1 MSFKSISFKNAA
13 GKAAAEKAIKSSIK
27 DTFRAVKKP
36 PKELYDELLKN
47 NDTKFSPEE
56 LERLFT
62 AFTILSK
69 DRLQRAQF
77 TDLVTQEIGWSS
89 ALLRDQLFKAFDRH
103 GDGELDFVDF
113 CRGYSIF
120 LRGSVL
126 DLVEFAW
133 RFFHVE
139 ESESLSVADITKVL
153 EHAVGCLEEVR
164 LKHGSHIGTVV
175 DTRFPEKTALALVEK
190 CIEKNTKYLNKTEF
204 KFLILRERGFVDSLI
219 PAFQFIQVDPL
230 HHAAEVGDS
239 AECAHLIQ
247 VDSFDPDGKDASLF
261 PVTPLHLAAQYGH
274 IKVCEILLQLGA
286 NPRLHDAE
294 GYCPIHLAV
303 IHDRPDVVDLYIQ
316 KQLELQ
322 VPTTEN
328 KTAFHLC
335 AVYPHSRAMATLISK
350 LKINLDT
357 FRDDLGNSPVHS
369 AAESN
374 NWKMLQLAL
383 DNNKLGTEGI
393 NQQNEFGDTPL
404 ILACKHGASQTA
416 QMLLRL
422 GADPTTVNNLGKNAL
437 HVAVEK
443 KGNEEVVNLLLTD
456 GRCHVNKAD
465 NTGCTALNL
474 CVKTTDLKIF
484 KTLIDA
490 GASINVIETGTGYT
504 PLHNAVL
511 ADWLHGVEALL
522 SQSDCKL
529 LKDSKGRSPLDYARH
544 NKIAEVL
551 RDYLVRLHSSY
562 TPDYPVEFLYCL
574 IFYDG
579 NWVMQNDGELRNKR
593 VFSMNK
599 VSKRISDGR
608 AKHGLVD
615 KKSLRSKLLSVG
627 LILLDELVYKQEYVG
642 GLVKGNVKQYTVV
655 RIGATL
661 YRLQQQAMKIRHPCK
676 RTDVNMV
683 EDFFVDEMTYP
694 KTGFHE
700 FTRAEKVKLI
710 LSIIQGV
717 PNSEEYSHVKGA
729 TIDHEVPEN
738 CGISLPLYR
747 DYKVIHDF
755 QLMHNERSIAKVL
768 RYWKVSKVFSFGYVI
783 RHLAEFVHETKDNK
797 FQGLEALL
805 DYFGHKMAFYFGFFS
820 FYNSWLVAPAVV
832 GIAVFGMQFI
842 PSEYDSMIDTSNEVD
857 QDFDDQYDH
866 PLMFAY
872 AFFIILWAPVFLCKW
887 GRKQDELSY
896 LWHVD
901 KKDKPEQTPNPYA
914 NTLPRLVFV
923 DGTWQYRSN
932 PTKSQKNFRFYH
944 FIGRTIPVFL
954 LAFGAVFGYLYGLTY
969 LDEYIDDQDILHKN
983 FKTPFQKRNWYGT
996 FAVYGA
1002 GGLHAIAIYVL
1013 NTLFRKAAIG
1023 LTWAEN
1029 QATHVKFERS
1039 LAIKLVIFMFVN
1051 TNFGLFYFAFW
1062 KKDVDKTAMHLAS
1075 IVVVT
1080 QVLKCMSEFVVPKFR
1095 KKHTKKIKKK
1105 SSKVIPA
1112 ETAAELKALPPP
1124 EETSEAQRIAPG
1136 NMPETFGQSRMEVEA
1151 KFSSTAC
1158 DFSDIVIQ
1166 FGLITFW
1173 GSVWPLTAFV
1183 VYLLN
1188 LVQVNIDVW
1197 KYCTYLKKPFSVRLG
1212 HVPYFWLYTLE
1223 GLAVLGLAN
1232 QCFVLG
1238 ISTNTMEEYF
1248 FPRITKWERL
1258 LAAFCA
1264 ENFFALCY
1272 ILLRLVI
1279 MGKKPLWIQEKR
1291 REPLR
1296 YFRDAYRVGC
1306 ELRERMQ
1313 QKLLA
1318 SPAATLEDVCL
1329 ANDMDEGTAE
1339 KYLLIV
1345 RYLQSRTRKER
1356 TRLLSDPTLTISSLL
1371 MKVTFSTRSGM
1382 WTDPGELTTSIAL
1395 LQQIVP
1401 IRDLKKAYILGR
1413 SLRETAYDIW
1423 IQNEDSLSP
1432 QENYNVLIVRQ
1443 FACIKHDCTFEQAQR
1458 YCMLVR
1464 YIETYLSGNPFEVIK
1479 GLEDK
1484 YPEGLLQALTGLVQE
1499 YGSED
1504 RGEPVP
1510 GDLGT
1515 AIEPIP
1521 LARDAF
1527 QFGDVIRRKM
1537 FEIWVTNNYLILDE
1551 LVDRASTELGLV
1563 VPQVERYLMIKR
1575 YSESLSDDERQDV
1588 LNVKQIETLLLTK
1601 EILSKRASGVWKDE
1615 GERSFRDYTPPV
1627 VTSSQFLSP

>member
-1 MSFKSISFKNAA
+1 MSFKNAA
-13 GKAAAEKAIKSSIK
+13 GKAAAERAIKSSIK

-36 PKELYDELLKN
+36 PKQLYEELLKQ

-62 AFTILSK
+62 AFSILSK
-69 DRLQRAQF
+69 DRLQRSQF
-77 TDLVTQEIGWSS
+77 TDMVTQEIGWSS

-113 CRGYSIF
+113 CRGYSTF

-133 RFFHVE
+133 NLYRIG
-139 ESESLSVADITKVL
+139 ESDTLSVEDITKVL

-175 DTRFPEKTALALVEK
+175 DTRFPEKTASALVEK
-190 CIEKNTKYLNKTEF
+190 CIEKNTGYLSKLEF
-204 KFLILRERGFVDSLI
+204 KRLILRERAFIDSLI
-219 PAFQFIQVDPL
+219 PAFQFVQVDPL
-230 HHAAEVGDS
+230 HHAAEIGD
-239 AECAHLIQ
+239 ADECSHLIK
-247 VDSFDPDGKDASLF
+247 VDAFDPDGKDASLF

-274 IKVCEILLQLGA
+274 IKVCEVLMELGA
-286 NPRLHDAE
+286 NPRLHD
-294 GYCPIHLAV
+294 GDGNCPLHLAV
-303 IHDRPDVVDLYIQ
+303 IHDRPDVVDLYIDR
-316 KQLELQ
+316 KLELQ
-322 VPTTEN
+322 VPTSEN
-328 KTAFHLC
+328 QTAFHLC
-335 AVYPHSRAMATLISK
+335 AMYPHSRAMATLISK

-369 AAESN
+369 AAVSN

-383 DNNKLGTEGI
+383 DNNKLGTSGI
-393 NQQNEFGDTPL
+393 NAQNELGETPFL
-404 ILACKHGASQTA
+404 MACLHGSSQTA
-416 QMLLRL
+416 MMLLKL
-422 GADPTTVNNLGKNAL
+422 GADPTLANNLGKNAL
-437 HVAVEK
+437 HVAVER
-443 KGNEEVVNLLLTD
+443 KGNEEVLALLLKD
-456 GRCHVNKAD
+456 GRCQINTAD
-465 NTGCTALNL
+465 STGCTALNL
-474 CVKTTDLKIF
+474 CVKTTDLKMF
-484 KTLIDA
+484 KILIDA
-490 GASINVIETGTGYT
+490 GASINTTEIGTGYT

-511 ADWLHGVEALL
+511 ADWLHGVEVLL
-522 SQSDCKL
+522 SQPDCKL
-529 LKDSKGRSPLDYARH
+529 LKDVKGRSPLDYARH
-544 NKIAEVL
+544 SRIAEVL
-551 RDYLVRLHSSY
+551 RDYIVRLHPKYS
-562 TPDYPVEFLYCL
+562 PDYPVEFLYAL

-579 NWVMQNDGELRNKR
+579 NWVLQNDGDLRNKR
-593 VFSMNK
+593 VFSGTT

-615 KKSLRSKLLSVG
+615 KKSLKAKLLSVG
-627 LILLDELVYKQEYVG
+627 LILLEELVYKQEYVG
-642 GLVKGNVKQYTVV
+642 GLVKGNVKQFTVV
-655 RIGATL
+655 RVGAPL

-683 EDFFVDEMTYP
+683 EDFFVDDLSYP
-694 KTGFHE
+694 KTGFHD
-700 FTRAEKVKLI
+700 FTQAEKVKLI

-717 PNSEEYSHVKGA
+717 PNSQEYSHVKGA
-729 TIDHEVPEN
+729 TIDHDVPDN
-738 CGISLPLYR
+738 CGVSLPLYR
-747 DYKVIHDF
+747 DFKVIHDF
-755 QLMHNERSIAKVL
+755 QLMHNERSILNVMK
-768 RYWKVSKVFSFGYVI
+768 YWKVSKAFSFGYVI
-783 RHLAEFVHETKDNK
+783 RHLAEFIHESKDNK
-797 FQGLEALL
+797 FQGLQALL
-805 DYFGHKMAFYFGFFS
+805 EYFGHKIAFYFGFFS

-842 PSEYDSMIDTSNEVD
+842 PSEYDSMIDTSNEVE
-857 QDFDDQYDH
+857 QEFDDQYDH

-872 AFFIILWAPVFLCKW
+872 AFFIILWAPIFLCKW
-887 GRKQDELSY
+887 GRKQDELSH

-901 KKDKPEQTPNPYA
+901 KKDKPDQTPNPYA
-914 NTLPRLVFV
+914 NTLPRLVFA

-932 PTKSQKNFRFYH
+932 PTKSQKKFRFYH
-944 FIGRTIPVFL
+944 LIGRTIPAFL

-969 LDEYIDDQDILHKN
+969 LDEFLDEEESLHTKFN
-983 FKTPFQKRNWYGT
+983 TPFQKRNWYGT
-996 FAVYGA
+996 FAYMGL
-1002 GGLHAIAIYVL
+1002 GGVHAIMIFVL

-1039 LAIKLVIFMFVN
+1039 LAIKLVIFMFIN

-1062 KKDVDKTAMHLAS
+1062 KKDIDKTAMHLAS

-1080 QVLKCMSEFVVPKFR
+1080 QVLKCMGEFVLPKFSSSSS
-1095 KKHTKKIKKK
+1095 KKIKKS
-1105 SSKVIPA
+1105 SSKVTPLEPA
-1112 ETAAELKALPPP
+1112 KELEDPVA
-1124 EETSEAQRIAPG
+1124 SNEAQRIAPG

-1166 FGLITFW
+1166 FGLIVFW
-1173 GSVWPLTAFV
+1173 GSAWPLAAFV
-1183 VYLLN
+1183 IYLLN

-1197 KYCTYLKKPFSVRLG
+1197 KYCTYLKKPFSVRIG
-1212 HVPYFWLYTLE
+1212 HIPHFWLYTLE

-1232 QCFVLG
+1232 QCFMLG

-1248 FPRITKWERL
+1248 FPGISSWERL
-1258 LAAFCA
+1258 LAAFLA

-1279 MGKKPLWIQEKR
+1279 LGKKPLWIQKKR

-1296 YFRDAYRVGC
+1296 YVRDAYRVGC

-1313 QKLLA
+1313 QKLLV
-1318 SPAATLEDVCL
+1318 SPAANLEDICRI
-1329 ANDMDEGTAE
+1329 NDMDESTAE
-1339 KYLLIV
+1339 KYLIIV
-1345 RYLQSRTRKER
+1345 RYLQSRSREER
-1356 TRLLSDPTLTISSLL
+1356 TKLLSDPTLTISSLL

-1382 WTDPGELTTSIAL
+1382 WADPGELTTSIAL

-1401 IRDLKKAYILGR
+1401 IRDLTRAYKMGR

-1423 IQNEDSLSP
+1423 IQNEDSMSP
-1432 QENYNVLIVRQ
+1432 QEDYNVLIVRQ
-1443 FACIKHDCTFEQAQR
+1443 FSCIKHDCTFEQAQR

-1464 YIETYLSGNPFEVIK
+1464 YIEQYLSGNPFEVIRN
-1479 GLEDK
+1479 LEEK

-1499 YGSED
+1499 YGNED

-1510 GDLGT
+1510 GNLGT

-1537 FEIWVTNNYLILDE
+1537 FEIWITNNYLILEE
-1551 LVDRASTELGLV
+1551 LMDKAATELGLV

-1575 YSESLSDDERQDV
+1575 YCESLTEDERHDV

-1601 EILSKRASGVWKDE
+1601 EILSKRSRGSWKDE
-1615 GERSFRDYTPPV
+1615 GERSFKEYTPPV
-1627 VTSSQFLSP
+1627 VTSSSFLSP

>member
-1 MSFKSISFKNAA
+1 MSFKNAA
-13 GKAAAEKAIKSSIK
+13 GKAAAERAIKSSIK

-36 PKELYDELLKN
+36 PKQLYEELLQQ
-47 NDTKFSPEE
+47 NDTRFSAEE

-62 AFTILSK
+62 AFSILSK
-69 DRLQRAQF
+69 DRLQRSQF

-113 CRGYSIF
+113 CRGYSTF

-126 DLVEFAW
+126 DLVDFAW
-133 RFFHVE
+133 SLFKVTE
-139 ESESLSVADITKVL
+139 DSETLAVDDVTKVL

-164 LKHGSHIGTVV
+164 LKHGSHIGTVA
-175 DTRFPEKTALALVEK
+175 DTRFPAKTARALVDK
-190 CIEKNTKYLNKTEF
+190 CIGTSARHLSKVEF
-204 KFLILRERGFVDSLI
+204 KRLILRERSFVDSLI

-230 HHAAEVGDS
+230 HHAAEVGD
-239 AECAHLIQ
+239 AEECVHLIQ
-247 VDSFDPDGKDASLF
+247 VDSFDPDGRDASQY

-274 IKVCEILLQLGA
+274 VKVCEVLLKLGA
-286 NPRLHDAE
+286 NPRLHDQD
-294 GYCPIHLAV
+294 GHCPIHLAV
-303 IHDRPDVVDLYIQ
+303 IHDRPDVVNLYIA
-316 KQLELQ
+316 KELELQ
-322 VPTTEN
+322 VPTSDN
-328 KTAFHLC
+328 QTAFHLC
-335 AVYPHSRAMATLISK
+335 AMYPHSRAMATLISK

-357 FRDDLGNSPVHS
+357 FRDDLGNSPVH
-369 AAESN
+369 ATAVSN

-393 NQQNEFGDTPL
+393 NAQNELGETPFL
-404 ILACKHGASQTA
+404 LACRHGSSQTA
-416 QMLLRL
+416 VMLMKL
-422 GADPTTVNNLGKNAL
+422 GADPTLADNLGKNAL
-437 HVAVEK
+437 HAAAEK
-443 KGNEEVVNLLLTD
+443 KGNEEVLQLLLRD
-456 GRCHVNKAD
+456 GRCQVNKAD

-474 CVKTTDLKIF
+474 SVKTTDLKMF
-484 KTLIDA
+484 KIMMDA
-490 GASINVIETGTGYT
+490 GASINTAETGTGYT

-522 SQSDCKL
+522 SQSECKL
-529 LKDSKGRSPLDYARH
+529 HKDAKGRSALDYARH
-544 NKIAEVL
+544 GKIADVL
-551 RDYLVRLHSSY
+551 RDYLLRLHPVY
-562 TPDYPVEFLYCL
+562 TPDYPIEFSYAL

-579 NWVMQNDGELRNKR
+579 DWVLQNDGELRNKR
-593 VFSMNK
+593 VFSARK
-599 VSKRISDGR
+599 VSKRVSDGR
-608 AKHGLVD
+608 AKHGLID
-615 KKSLRSKLLSVG
+615 KKSLRAKLSSVG
-627 LILLDELVYKQEYVG
+627 LVLLDELVYKQAYVG
-642 GLVKGNVKQYTVV
+642 GLVKGNVRQYTVV
-655 RIGATL
+655 RVGAPL

-683 EDFFVDEMTYP
+683 EDFFLDDQSYP

-700 FTRAEKVKLI
+700 FTQAEKVKLI

-717 PNSEEYSHVKGA
+717 PNSYEYSHVKGA
-729 TIDHEVPEN
+729 TIDHHVPDN

-747 DYKVIHDF
+747 DFKVIDDF
-755 QLMHNERSIAKVL
+755 QLMHNERSISNVM
-768 RYWKVSKVFSFGYVI
+768 RFWKVSKAFSFGYVI
-783 RHLAEFVHETKDNK
+783 RHLAEFIHESKENK
-797 FQGLEALL
+797 FQGLNVLL

-832 GIAVFGMQFI
+832 GIAVFGIQFI

-857 QDFDDQYDH
+857 QEFDDQYDH

-872 AFFIILWAPVFLCKW
+872 AFFIMLWAPIFLCKW
-887 GRKQDELSY
+887 GRKQDELAH

-901 KKDKPEQTPNPYA
+901 KKDKPDQTPNPYA
-914 NTLPRLVFV
+914 NTLPRLVFA

-932 PTKSQKNFRFYH
+932 PTKSQKKFRLYH
-944 FIGRTIPVFL
+944 LIGRTIPVFI
-954 LAFGAVFGYLYGLTY
+954 LAFGAVFGYLLGLTY
-969 LDEYIDDQDILHKN
+969 LDDFVDDQKVLHTK
-983 FKTPFQKRNWYGT
+983 FDTPQQERNWYGT
-996 FAVYGA
+996 FALFGV
-1002 GGLHAIAIYVL
+1002 GGLHAIMIYVL
-1013 NTLFRKAAIG
+1013 NKLFRRAAIG

-1080 QVLKCMSEFVVPKFR
+1080 QVLKCLGEFVVPKVTSKSS
-1095 KKHTKKIKKK
+1095 KKLKKK
-1105 SSKVIPA
+1105 SSKVTPA
-1112 ETAAELKALPPP
+1112 EAAHEMASP
-1124 EETSEAQRIAPG
+1124 TDSNEAQRIAPG
-1136 NMPETFGQSRMEVEA
+1136 NMPETFGQSRMEVDA

-1158 DFSDIVIQ
+1158 DFSDIIIQ

-1188 LVQVNIDVW
+1188 LIQVNIDVW
-1197 KYCTYLKKPFSVRLG
+1197 KYCTYLKKPFSVRIS

-1248 FPRITKWERL
+1248 FPGISKWERL
-1258 LAAFCA
+1258 LAAFLA

-1279 MGKKPLWIQEKR
+1279 MGKKPLWIKEKR

-1296 YFRDAYRVGC
+1296 YVRDAYRVGC

-1313 QKLLA
+1313 QRLLA
-1318 SPAATLEDVCL
+1318 NPSATLADVAR
-1329 ANDMDEGTAE
+1329 ANDMEEGTAE

-1345 RYLQSRTRKER
+1345 RYLQSLSRRDR

-1382 WTDPGELTTSIAL
+1382 WADPGELATSAAL

-1401 IRDLKKAYILGR
+1401 VRDLRRCYTLGR

-1432 QENYNVLIVRQ
+1432 QEDYNVLIVRQ
-1443 FACIKHDCTFEQAQR
+1443 FSCIKHDCTYEQAQR
-1458 YCMLVR
+1458 YYMLVR
-1464 YIETYLSGNPFEVIK
+1464 YIEQYLPGNPFEVISS
-1479 GLEDK
+1479 LEEK
-1484 YPEGLLQALTGLVQE
+1484 YPEGLLQALTGLVGE

-1504 RGEPVP
+1504 PGEPLP
-1510 GDLGT
+1510 GELGG

-1527 QFGDVIRRKM
+1527 QYGDVIRRKM

-1551 LVDRASTELGLV
+1551 LVDKAATELGLV
-1563 VPQVERYLMIKR
+1563 IPQVQRYLMIKR
-1575 YSESLSDDERQDV
+1575 YSEGLSDDERHDV
-1588 LNVKQIETLLLTK
+1588 LNVKQVETLVLTK
-1601 EILSKRASGVWKDE
+1601 EILSKRAVGAWKDE
-1615 GERSFRDYTPPV
+1615 GERSFKEYTPPV
-1627 VTSSQFLSP
+1627 VTSSAFLSP